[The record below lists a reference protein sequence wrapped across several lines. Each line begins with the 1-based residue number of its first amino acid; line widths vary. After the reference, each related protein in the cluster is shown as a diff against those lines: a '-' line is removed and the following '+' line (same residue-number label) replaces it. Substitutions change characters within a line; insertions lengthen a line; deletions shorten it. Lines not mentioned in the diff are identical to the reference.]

1 MEFRETQT
9 ASRQQNLNQYAGF
22 DRDGELVAAQRLN
35 SLLALNAETARQK
48 AMYHSDREQLEAEL
62 MKNPLSLEK
71 TFSYFGLILGVFPPA
86 ALFVRFALEGRM
98 DGWVFGVM
106 LIVNLISAV
115 VGFFSGKVVAKAVRV
130 FEKMNWLA
138 MILSLPFLGLLW
150 GIVSGGAGG
159 IIIFVVGAFF
169 GAIVGGIVG
178 SIALP
183 AFTILH
189 RLMKKGES
197 IELKHFLPIA
207 FGVTFIIC
215 GFILG
220 L

>member
-1 MEFRETQT
+1 MYYSERE
-9 ASRQQNLNQYAGF
+9 
-22 DRDGELVAAQRLN
+22 
-35 SLLALNAETARQK
+35 K
-48 AMYHSDREQLEAEL
+48 LEAEA

-71 TFSYFGLILGVFPPA
+71 TFSYFGLILGTFPPVA
-86 ALFVRFALEGRM
+86 MFIRFAIDGHLEG
-98 DGWVFGVM
+98 WIFGVM
-106 LIVNLISAV
+106 LIINLISSV
-115 VGFFSGKVVAKAVRV
+115 VGFFSGKVIAKAIRY
-130 FEKMNWLA
+130 FENLNWTT
-138 MILSLPFLGLLW
+138 MIFALPFLGLLW

-159 IIIFVVGAFF
+159 IIVFVIGAFF
-169 GAIVGGIVG
+169 GAIFGGIVG

-189 RLMKKGES
+189 RSLKKGEM

-207 FGVTFIIC
+207 FGITSIIC